1 MFLGLEKEIKGV
13 ADKGLEPANPG
24 LGSLPCSWISEIE
37 WGLGV
42 GGGHWR
48 LSHDHWEGSNDNSL
62 LRTWPHPVSRLVPHP
77 LPLTCPMASEDVGGM
92 GLPKVTYWA
101 GMSVQ
106 GHRNS
111 VLCSSLCLSLSS
123 HCKAAFFQGW
133 SLHVG

>member
-62 LRTWPHPVSRLVPHP
+62 LRTWPHPVSRLVPPPIAPH
-77 LPLTCPMASEDVGGM
+77 LPRGIRRCGWDGPAQGHILGWNVSAGASELSAV
-92 GLPKVTYWA
+92 LFPL
-101 GMSVQ
+101 SV
-106 GHRNS
+106 S
-111 VLCSSLCLSLSS
+111 
-123 HCKAAFFQGW
+123 
-133 SLHVG
+133 